1 MYTRMGNNIIT
12 CLRKRKLN
20 EYNYMMEY
28 PSKFIIPFSFYVIFI
43 NLNISTNYDLTHN
56 KMKEISNDSSIISRT
71 FPSIKLELKLPHRGN
86 HLINREGKTLLVY
99 FIIILY
105 QKLLLAFPT
114 AFYHRKVLYYCL
126 RINSLSVTSVFF
138 TTSHASKLRLI
149 IAHVKAA
156 AWIINRILYSPMFR
170 IKLWRFHKELLTFN
184 RSFRKTKRNK
194 MLIHSRGILLVVKI
208 NIKEIVFDLIFVR
221 DYK

>member
-28 PSKFIIPFSFYVIFI
+28 PSKFIILFSFYDYFHRFKYF
-43 NLNISTNYDLTHN
+43 NEYCDLT
-56 KMKEISNDSSIISRT
+56 KMKETSNDSSITSRT
-71 FPSIKLELKLPHRGN
+71 FPSIKLELKLPHRAN

>member
-28 PSKFIIPFSFYVIFI
+28 PSKFIIPFSFYDYFHRFKYF
-43 NLNISTNYDLTHN
+43 NEYCDLT
-56 KMKEISNDSSIISRT
+56 KMKETSNDSSITSRT